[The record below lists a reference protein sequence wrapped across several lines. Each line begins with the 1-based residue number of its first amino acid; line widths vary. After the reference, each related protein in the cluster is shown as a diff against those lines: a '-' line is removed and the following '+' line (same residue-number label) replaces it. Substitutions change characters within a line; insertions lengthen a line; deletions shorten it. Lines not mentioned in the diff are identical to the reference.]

1 MSEESIDFLSSY
13 SSQLNEIKRC
23 MILQKK
29 QVDNSKNDQTKA
41 TIGQPDEVLLEVIKS
56 ICQSISNHRMHSSV
70 SSEVCLQCPSLY
82 FIIEVLSTLGDRNEF
97 IQQQIIHNFINS
109 HKVDSKMSYVMEDYI
124 SDIEQ
129 VIFFTLLS

>member
-109 HKVDSKMSYVMEDYI
+109 HKVDSEMSYVMEDYI